1 MYQPHLLVLE
11 YFDPLLLV
19 LDVMRI
25 GHKHS
30 SPWGKTK
37 GEQIINDILKLDEYG
52 N

>member
-11 YFDPLLLV
+11 CFDPSLLV
-19 LDVMRI
+19 PDVMRT

-37 GEQIINDILKLDEYG
+37 GELNHI
-52 N
+52 